1 MKENFRLEC
10 VESRVVANPGMSR
23 MLIQADRCKDG
34 QKVQSGVVTTTTS
47 ATTAAAAAATANTTS
62 K

>member
-10 VESRVVANPGMSR
+10 VESRGVANPGMSR

-47 ATTAAAAAATANTTS
+47 ATTAAAATANTTS

>member
-47 ATTAAAAAATANTTS
+47 TTTAAAATANTTS